1 MLPIHPDRVRSKDS
15 LRALATGF
23 ALVTFALPLR
33 AEEVTVLWAD
43 PQCEMIFV
51 QKTDGEFGTVLR
63 LNDNPID
70 IGDKLEGDFAFID
83 QIRKVKN
90 VTRGEEIMVRGVR
103 YSTSRKWVLKVLPK
117 RCKGP
122 TE

>member
-1 MLPIHPDRVRSKDS
+1 MHSYHPVPRRVLARVS
-15 LRALATGF
+15 LLGTALLAC
-23 ALVTFALPLR
+23 ALPLR
-33 AEEVTVLWAD
+33 AEEVSVLWAD
-43 PQCEMIFV
+43 PKCEMILV
-51 QKTDGEFGTVLR
+51 QKSDGEFGTVLR

-70 IGDKLEGDFAFID
+70 IGDRLEGDFAFVD

-117 RCKGP
+117 WCKGP

>member
-1 MLPIHPDRVRSKDS
+1 MPLDHPDFNKGA
-15 LRALATGF
+15 LRALAAGA
-23 ALVTFALPLR
+23 ALLAFALPLR
-33 AEEVTVLWAD
+33 AEEVSVLWAD
-43 PQCEMIFV
+43 PKCEMILV

-63 LNDNPID
+63 FNDTPIE

-90 VTRGEEIMVRGVR
+90 VTRAEEIMVRGVR

-117 RCKGP
+117 WCKGP

>member
-1 MLPIHPDRVRSKDS
+1 MRPIHPVLSKDFV
-15 LRALATGF
+15 RALAAGF
-23 ALVTFALPLR
+23 AMLAFALPLR
-33 AEEVTVLWAD
+33 AEEVAVLWAD
-43 PQCEMIFV
+43 SKCEMILV

-117 RCKGP
+117 WCKGP

>member
-1 MLPIHPDRVRSKDS
+1 MQGLHRPDVKRLV
-15 LRALATGF
+15 RALLPGT
-23 ALVTFALPLR
+23 ALLLAALPLR
-33 AEEVTVLWAD
+33 AEEVEVLWAD
-43 PQCEMIFV
+43 PKCEMIFV

-63 LNDNPID
+63 LNDNLIEA
-70 IGDKLEGDFAFID
+70 GDRLEGDFAFVD

-117 RCKGP
+117 WCKGP

>member
-1 MLPIHPDRVRSKDS
+1 MLSIPPVQYKIF
-15 LRALATGF
+15 LRTLVPGFAALA
-23 ALVTFALPLR
+23 LALPLH
-33 AEEVTVLWAD
+33 AEEVSVLWSD
-43 PQCEMIFV
+43 PKCEMIFV
-51 QKTDGEFGTVLR
+51 QKADGEFGTVLR
-63 LNDNPID
+63 LNHNPID

-103 YSTSRKWVLKVLPK
+103 YSSSRKWVLKVLPK
-117 RCKGP
+117 WCKGP